1 MYCRKCGN
9 PLLPD
14 SQFCNRCGNEV
25 NPTFLDTSLEQ
36 AAISPS
42 HEKEVEEFS
51 VSSPEMQS
59 SSKLWYW
66 LTAAVFLFGV
76 ISVFSMSIYQT
87 NKNEIS
93 VKELQKAQHLALKG
107 KWEESLKYY
116 QLVNKRHPNQKVVQG
131 ELSLVKFAQDINQ
144 TSDKI
149 KKQIDTEQFDSA
161 EKQLEKLSSKLDDRS
176 GKIIDLLRVQI
187 NDQKETL
194 TVQKIK
200 EGLPK
205 IQSLEEVY
213 PLLQVISSL
222 SSKQA
227 NEVAVQLSSI
237 LASLTEKEVRP
248 LLEKNQFSP
257 ALALVEKA
265 LTSDPKLPKLV
276 SLQSEIKEKQKTFEE
291 EENARMVA
299 AQEQAAEEDEWNRTS
314 AASLTDI
321 HIELDGWGYSVWG
334 TVTNQATRPISNIT
348 MYYTI
353 TDSDGYYVTDSL
365 TFITPNI
372 LYPGDVGTFSTY
384 HYGVYDY
391 LTVTADRFT
400 WNIE

>member
-25 NPTFLDTSLEQ
+25 NPTFLDTSLEL

-76 ISVFSMSIYQT
+76 ISVFSMSVYQT

-149 KKQIDTEQFDSA
+149 KKQIDTKQFDSA

-194 TVQKIK
+194 SVQKIK